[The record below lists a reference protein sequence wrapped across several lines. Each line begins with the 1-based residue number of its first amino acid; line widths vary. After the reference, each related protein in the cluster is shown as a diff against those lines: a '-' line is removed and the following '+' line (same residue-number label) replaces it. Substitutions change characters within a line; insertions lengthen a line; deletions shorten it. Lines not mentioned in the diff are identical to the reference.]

1 MRVLI
6 DTKVERYLEH
16 LKTRDMQKVR
26 KINDY
31 LEKLKN
37 TENPTALPH
46 KKSDCKHYKS
56 SFYHGLVFY
65 SWIMEDYKIVGVE
78 MYESGEIIIRLITKM
93 TQKEIQERY
102 EHMQY
107 LKCFN
112 RLNDLY
118 EVGIKD
124 FAYEMPKE

>member
-56 SFYHGLVFY
+56 SLYHGLVFY
-65 SWIMEDYKIVGVE
+65 SWIMEDYKIDGVE

-102 EHMQY
+102 FKILDTITLE
-107 LKCFN
+107 N
-112 RLNDLY
+112 
-118 EVGIKD
+118 E
-124 FAYEMPKE
+124 KEAQ

>member
-1 MRVLI
+1 MLIVSQNGEKMVNFDNVNMIIVRENSIVSFDNTYTDNQDGDLLGIYKNKERAKEVL
-6 DTKVERYLEH
+6 
-16 LKTRDMQKVR
+16 
-26 KINDY
+26 
-31 LEKLKN
+31 
-37 TENPTALPH
+37 
-46 KKSDCKHYKS
+46 
-56 SFYHGLVFY
+56 
-65 SWIMEDYKIVGVE
+65 
-78 MYESGEIIIRLITKM
+78 
-93 TQKEIQERY
+93 KEIQERY